1 MADET
6 PDHRTAFASRSG
18 KTRVITDKGDK
29 FFSKGSDAVKAAE
42 SIRDVAAEA
51 KSKDEAKRAKEAAS
65 KPKADGEGGTLPPA
79 AN

>member
-29 FFSKGSDAVKAAE
+29 FFSKGSDAAKAAE

-51 KSKDEAKRAKEAAS
+51 KAKEEAKRAKDTAGKS
-65 KPKADGEGGTLPPA
+65 KTDGEGSTPPPA